1 MHIKKIRK
9 GALARRFAAPIIA
22 AVLLCSLGFSAAALE
37 LVPVGRTIGISMSTG
52 GLLVSGLA
60 DVETESGKLCP
71 AAEAGVYPGDL
82 ITAVNGNS
90 VASAEEFIAAVS
102 GSGSGS
108 IELTVVRCDK
118 ELKLTVKPVDCGEGV
133 RKLGLW
139 LRDGISGIGT
149 VTFYDPASGIY
160 GALGHAVSDI
170 DSGVIIPVGSGRV
183 MRSQIVD
190 IRRGESGSPGELC
203 GCYDDGAVIG
213 DIEKNTV
220 SGIFGKITDSSYC
233 TGQPIEVANDG
244 EICTGEASIIAN
256 VAGESVNTYDI
267 QITRI
272 YSGDR
277 SGRSMMIQITD
288 PELLEL
294 TGGIVQ
300 GMSGSP
306 IIQNGKLV
314 GAVTHVLISDPT
326 RGYGIS
332 IGNMLAAADDEEFAA

>member
-1 MHIKKIRK
+1 MQIKKRLTG
-9 GALARRFAAPIIA
+9 GAARRFAALLIA
-22 AVLLCSLGFSAAALE
+22 AVLICSMSVSAAALE
-37 LVPVGRTIGISMSTG
+37 LVPVGRTVGISMSAG

-60 DVETESGKLCP
+60 DVETEIGDVCP
-71 AAEAGVYPGDL
+71 AAAAGVSPGDL
-82 ITAVNGNS
+82 ITEVDGKS
-90 VASAEEFIAAVS
+90 VSTAEEFISAIS
-102 GSGSGS
+102 GGSGKVT
-108 IELTVVRCDK
+108 LTVMRGDK
-118 ELKLTVKPVDCGEGV
+118 EILLTVKPVDCGEGV

-149 VTFYDPASGIY
+149 VTFYDPVSGLY

-170 DSGVIIPVGSGRV
+170 DSGVIIPVGSGSI
-183 MRSQIVD
+183 MHSQIID
-190 IRRGESGSPGELC
+190 IRRGECGAPGELC
-203 GCYDDGAVIG
+203 GCYDENAVVG
-213 DIEKNTV
+213 DIEKNTF
-220 SGIFGKITDSSYC
+220 SGIFGRITDGVYC
-233 TGQPIEVANDG
+233 EGEAIPVADEG

-256 VAGESVNTYDI
+256 VSGEAVDSYDI

-306 IIQNGKLV
+306 IIQDGKIV
-314 GAVTHVLISDPT
+314 GAVTHVLVNDPT
-326 RGYGIS
+326 RGYGIF
-332 IGNMLAAADDEEFAA
+332 IENMLDAAEQ